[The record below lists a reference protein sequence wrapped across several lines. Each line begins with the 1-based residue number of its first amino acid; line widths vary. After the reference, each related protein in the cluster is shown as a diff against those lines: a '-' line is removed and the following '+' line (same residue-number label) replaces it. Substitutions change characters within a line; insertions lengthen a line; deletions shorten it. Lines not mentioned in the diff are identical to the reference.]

1 MRISALGWGTAFVA
15 AVGLVLGRLLGWVE
29 LAALG
34 AGAAAVV
41 LLSLVMTLGR
51 ARYAVTLD
59 MADNRVKIGE
69 RAVGRLEIRNAA
81 RRRSLPSRLELP
93 VGAGLAELGV
103 PSLAPGAAHDELFA
117 IPTAR
122 RAVVVVGPVRSVR
135 GDPLGIA
142 RRAVLWTRPVD
153 LYVHPALVALGGAS
167 AGLLRDLEGQA
178 TRDLSD
184 SDMSFHA
191 LRDYVAGDD
200 RRYIHW
206 RTTARRGQLM
216 VKQFEDTRRTQTV
229 LALATDPADYADDDE
244 FELAV
249 STIASIGVQT
259 LRDER
264 DLEVLAGAGSLRVTT
279 PPVLL
284 DDCAGVEMSPSG
296 AGVTLLGRRIVR
308 EAPQCSVA
316 VLVTGSAPSDT
327 DLRLG
332 ARHLPAGTRTLVVRC
347 DLGADVSV
355 RTQGLLT
362 LGTLGALD
370 DLPRLLRRVVS

>member
-1 MRISALGWGTAFVA
+1 MRISAVGWGTAFVA
-15 AVGLVLGRLLGWVE
+15 VLGLVLGRLLGWLE

-34 AGAAAVV
+34 AGLAGVLVV
-41 LLSLVMTLGR
+41 ALLMTVGR
-51 ARYAVTLD
+51 ARYAITLD

-69 RAVGRLEIRNAA
+69 RAVGRLEVRNAA

-93 VGAGLAELGV
+93 VGAGQAELSV
-103 PSLAPGAAHDELFA
+103 PSLAPEATHDELFA

-135 GDPLGIA
+135 GDPLGLA
-142 RRAVLWTRPVD
+142 RRSVLWTRPVD
-153 LYVHPALVALGGAS
+153 LYVHPLLVALGGAS
-167 AGLLRDLEGQA
+167 AGLLRDLEGQS

-200 RRYIHW
+200 RRNIHW
-206 RTTARRGQLM
+206 RTTARTGQLM

-264 DLEVLAGAGSLRVTT
+264 DLEVLAGPGSLRVLT
-279 PPVLL
+279 PPMLL
-284 DDCAGVEMSPSG
+284 DDCSGLELSPTG
-296 AGVTLLGRRIVR
+296 AGVTLLGRRVVR

-316 VLVTGSAPSDT
+316 MLVTGSEPSDA

-332 ARHLPAGTRTLVVRC
+332 ARHLPAGTRALVVRC
-347 DLGADVSV
+347 QTGAEVSV

-362 LGTLGALD
+362 LGTLGTLD